1 MRIVGGTDAARRAFV
16 DRQPLGR
23 LGQPEEVAALA
34 VYLASDESL
43 VHHRRDPCDRR
54 RLHALSDDR
63 RGSDETGSLWTP
75 GQENPGLLD
84 RDGKIRD
91 LSGRFATSTAR
102 RWRRPR
108 STGCGASI
116 PASLP
121 LVPGTPRLGPCVG
134 NISKIVAI
142 GLNYRLHAQEAGAA
156 IPSEPIF
163 FMKSISSICGPD
175 DDVVIPKGSQKT
187 DYEVELGI
195 VIGSLARHVPQADAR
210 KHIAGYCVVNDVSE
224 REFQIERGGQ
234 WTKGKSADTFCPI
247 GPWLVTADEVP
258 DPGKLALWTEV
269 NGERRQSSNTADLIF
284 GIDEIVSYVSQF
296 MTFCRAT

>member
-1 MRIVGGTDAARRAFV
+1 MK
-16 DRQPLGR
+16 
-23 LGQPEEVAALA
+23 
-34 VYLASDESL
+34 L
-43 VHHRRDPCDRR
+43 VRY
-54 RLHALSDDR
+54 
-63 RGSDETGSLWTP
+63 GMP
-75 GQENPGLLD
+75 GQEKPGLVD

-91 LSGRFATSTAR
+91 LSGTVRDLDGEALAPASLDRLR
-102 RWRRPR
+102 RVD
-108 STGCGASI
+108 

-175 DDVVIPKGSQKT
+175 DDVVIPKGSQKA

-195 VIGSLARHVPQADAR
+195 VVGSLARHVPLADAR

-224 REFQIERGGQ
+224 REFQMERGGQ

-296 MTFCRAT
+296 MTLLPGDVIPTGTPSGVGMGFKPPKFLKPGDRMRLSVEGLGEQNQRLVPYAG